1 MVSIARTPPVPAPGD
16 AAELRERARGALL
29 GLAVGDAL
37 GAPAENLRP
46 SEIRARWGRITGY
59 VTDRPSGTDDT
70 EYAIFSG
77 LLLARHGSALT
88 PAHVEAAWHEWI
100 ADRAEGPFRGAG
112 FSERGTLENLRRG
125 LAAPISAQ
133 HRHAWSDGLAMRAA
147 PFGVFAAGR
156 PGEAARLVAVD
167 GSISH
172 EGEGIYGGQAVAAGV
187 AAAMAGA
194 PVPVV
199 IASALAVVPDD
210 SWTARSLRR
219 AVTVSHRGERA
230 VRSAVVVGGYP
241 WTDLAPEAVA
251 LAFGAYAAADGDFRE
266 AVLTAVNMGRDADT
280 TAAVAGALAGATQ
293 GLAAIPPA
301 WASAIGPAR
310 GRCLPSMAGHHVLD
324 VAELLVPGEGGKW
337 GADVVLPEVLPE
349 RLRGA
354 LWGPAPEPA
363 PDTLQPVHEVR
374 QVLPQSLGQEPAPDR
389 GSTPA
394 PPTTAGPPRPAA
406 APATAAADTAAPA
419 PLPSVSHPATAPAP
433 LPPAP
438 EPAGPPPH
446 TPADRPAGPTPA
458 LAPVTGP
465 SEHPPP
471 AERPPVSLPPAPA
484 PEPAGPPPHMSAD
497 RPTGRTPA
505 LAPVTGPSEHPP
517 PTERP
522 RAPLPPAPEP
532 TGPPLHTP
540 ADRPTRPT
548 PALAPVTGPSE
559 HPSAPTTT
567 PPPTERPPV
576 SLPPA
581 PAPEPAGP
589 PPHTPADRPTG
600 RTPALAPVTGPSEH
614 PSAPTTTPP
623 PTERPPALPSAEQ
636 PIPLPTTPRP
646 AGHLPPLPSATETAE
661 RPRVLPLAAPPPSA
675 AGPGDPPAPG
685 AAEATPPPAGHPLH
699 PLVGAGNSGSQ
710 DSEGRS

>member
-230 VRSAVVVGGYP
+230 VRSAVVIGGYP

-354 LWGPAPEPA
+354 LGGPAPEPA

-394 PPTTAGPPRPAA
+394 PPTTTGPPRPAA

-419 PLPSVSHPATAPAP
+419 PLPSVSHPATAPAL
-433 LPPAP
+433 LP
-438 EPAGPPPH
+438 
-446 TPADRPAGPTPA
+446 
-458 LAPVTGP
+458 
-465 SEHPPP
+465 
-471 AERPPVSLPPAPA
+471 
-484 PEPAGPPPHMSAD
+484 
-497 RPTGRTPA
+497 
-505 LAPVTGPSEHPP
+505 
-517 PTERP
+517 
-522 RAPLPPAPEP
+522 
-532 TGPPLHTP
+532 
-540 ADRPTRPT
+540 
-548 PALAPVTGPSE
+548 
-559 HPSAPTTT
+559 
-567 PPPTERPPV
+567 
-576 SLPPA
+576 

-600 RTPALAPVTGPSEH
+600 RTPALAPVTGPPEHPPPTERPPAPLPPAPEPAGPPPHTPADRPTGPTRALIPGTAPSEQ
-614 PSAPTTTPP
+614 PSAPPTERPPVPPPPAPAPEPAGPPPHTPADRPTRRTPALAPVTGPPEHPPPTERPPAPLPPAPEPAGPPPHTPADRPTGPTRALIPGTAPSEQPSVPTSTPP
-623 PTERPPALPSAEQ
+623 PTERPPALPPAEQ

-661 RPRVLPLAAPPPSA
+661 RPRALPLAAPPPSA